1 MSLFN
6 KVTKSFQWGD
16 KTVVMETGEIARQA
30 GGAVKVDIDGTVV
43 LATVVA
49 SKSAKPGQDF
59 FPLTVD
65 YIEKTYAAGKIP
77 GSFFKREAKPS
88 EHETLT
94 SRLIDRPIRPL
105 FPEGFL
111 NEVHVVIHTLSLNP
125 EVDADIAAMI
135 GVSAALSVSGIP
147 FSGPI
152 GAARV
157 GYINGQYVLNPG
169 QTARKD
175 SQMDLVV
182 AGTEAA
188 VLMVESEAL
197 QLSEEIMLGGVVFG
211 HEQANIA
218 INAIHDLVRDA
229 GKPVWDWSAPAEDE
243 AFVAKVNG
251 LAEEKLRAVYQIR
264 SKQARTQAL
273 REANASVMAALK
285 ESGEPFDAGKVNDLL
300 FAIESKI
307 VRSQILEGEPRIDGR
322 DTRTVRPIEIRNSV
336 LPRTHGSALFTRG
349 ETQALV
355 ITTLGTERD
364 AQRIDALAGEYEDR
378 FLFHYNMPPFA
389 TGEVGRMGSTKRR
402 EIGHGRLAK
411 RALVAVL
418 PSKEEFPYTVRVVSE
433 ITESNGSSSMA
444 SVCGGCL
451 SMMDAG
457 VPMKAHVAGIAM
469 GLIKEGN
476 RFAVLTDIL
485 GDEDHL
491 GDMDFKV
498 AGTTNGI
505 TALQMD
511 IKIQGITKEIMQVA
525 LAQAKEAR
533 MHILGKM
540 QEAMGEAKAEVST
553 FAPRL
558 TTLKINPEKIRD
570 VIGKGGAVIRGL
582 QEETGTTINIDEDG
596 TITIA
601 STDPEKAELAKKR
614 IEQITA
620 EVEIGK
626 VYEGPVTKILDFG
639 ALINLLPG
647 KDGLLHISQI
657 AHERVEKVSDY
668 LSEGQIVKV
677 KVLETDEKGR
687 VKLSMKALTERPAG
701 MEFQERAPRE
711 DRGDR
716 PPRSDRGPREDRG
729 DRAPRGDRPP
739 RFEERGNG
747 GEPAPEQG
755 AAQPTPDTNRGGD
768 QQG

>member
-1 MSLFN
+1 MSMFN
-6 KVTKSFQWGD
+6 KITKTFQWGQH
-16 KTVVMETGEIARQA
+16 TVTMETGEIARQA
-30 GGAVKVDIDGTVV
+30 SGAVVVNIDDTVV
-43 LATVVA
+43 LATVVG
-49 SKSAKPGQDF
+49 SKTAKPGQDF

-105 FPEGFL
+105 FPEGFY

-125 EVDADIAAMI
+125 EVDADIAALI
-135 GVSAALSVSGIP
+135 ASSAALAISGVP
-147 FSGPI
+147 FDGPI

-157 GYINGQYVLNPG
+157 GYVNGAYVLNPG
-169 QTARKD
+169 QTERKN

-182 AGTEAA
+182 AGTDTA
-188 VLMVESEAL
+188 VLMVESEAQ
-197 QLSEEIMLGGVVFG
+197 QLPEDVMLGAVAFG
-211 HEQANIA
+211 HEQGRIA
-218 INAIHDLVRDA
+218 IAAINDLVRDA
-229 GKPVWDWSAPAEDE
+229 GKPAWDWKPAAKDE
-243 AFVAKVNG
+243 PLIAKVNA
-251 LAEEKLRAVYQIR
+251 LAEEKLRAAYQLR
-264 SKQARTQAL
+264 NKQQRTHAC
-273 REANASVMAALK
+273 REVTAQVMAALTAEGAAFDSVK
-285 ESGEPFDAGKVNDLL
+285 VESMLFD
-300 FAIESKI
+300 IEARI
-307 VRSQILEGEPRIDGR
+307 VRGQILAGEPRIDGR

-355 ITTLGTERD
+355 VTTLGTERD

-378 FLFHYNMPPFA
+378 FMLHYNMPPFA

-411 RALVAVL
+411 RALAAVL
-418 PSKEEFPYTVRVVSE
+418 PTKEAFPYTMRVVSE
-433 ITESNGSSSMA
+433 VTESNGSSSMA

-451 SMMDAG
+451 SLMDAG
-457 VPMKAHVAGIAM
+457 VPMTAHVAGIAM
-469 GLIKEGN
+469 GLIKDGN

-498 AGTTNGI
+498 AGTTQGV

-511 IKIQGITKEIMQVA
+511 IKIQGITQEIMQVA

-540 QEAMGEAKAEVST
+540 TEAMSVAKTEVSN
-553 FAPRL
+553 FAPKL
-558 TTLKINPEKIRD
+558 YTMKINPEKIRD
-570 VIGKGGAVIRGL
+570 VIGKGGAVIRAL
-582 QEETGTTINIDEDG
+582 TEETGTQINIEEDG

-601 STDPEKAELAKKR
+601 AADGAKADEAKRR

-626 VYEGPVTKILDFG
+626 IYEGPITKILDFG
-639 ALINLLPG
+639 ALVNLLPG

-657 AHERVEKVSDY
+657 SHERIAKVTDV
-668 LSEGQIVKV
+668 LAEGQIVKV
-677 KVLETDEKGR
+677 KVMETDEKGR
-687 VKLSMKALTERPAG
+687 VKLSMKALLERP
-701 MEFQERAPRE
+701 
-711 DRGDR
+711 
-716 PPRSDRGPREDRG
+716 
-729 DRAPRGDRPP
+729 
-739 RFEERGNG
+739 
-747 GEPAPEQG
+747 EQS
-755 AAQPTPDTNRGGD
+755 
-768 QQG
+768 QQ